1 MERKS
6 IRLIK
11 LFLISILLVLII
23 FFFNIYNPLPSV
35 KKPSDNLL
43 KPKNNS
49 PVERLLTGDEYKSMD
64 LLGPVEI
71 EKVSSNQSV
80 NIQTKAMK
88 LNPAGNRIN
97 CTIRK
102 YRKKIVLNTQ
112 YNNKDLKNY
121 IISINVDSLSKI
133 RDSKLSLLC
142 DHIYFTEEDG
152 QTIIPHWLEYGCGRD
167 VTKLWLRIP
176 SLKAHTK
183 KTIYMYYSNERE
195 GSLSD
200 FKNVFQQE
208 PSLVGWYYF
217 DSVNDE
223 KILDFSGH
231 GNNGT
236 LSRLEFG
243 HEWGVRWS
251 YHEARPYIFFN
262 DWQKWYSYLNEKSIY
277 FTVPAKNLQTL
288 SNTGSIEV
296 RVKFYN
302 LTELITEH
310 IFTDSKNQIEFGK
323 LSNGNLYFR
332 LGNSNNRIVWNTRL
346 NNIQWYHLVISWNI
360 PSNEIKLFVN
370 GKEILPIPSSKKF
383 NFTKINKLENLEFG
397 GYYTGNNYG
406 LCGFLDCLRI
416 YDKPL
421 TAKEASLF
429 MNINQRSLR
438 FLTYKDEKEELI
450 YSNHENYQQV
460 NFSSV
465 SKYPISDQLE
475 LNLIYASP
483 LNEYYYTHSE
493 GEEKYLRSLKE
504 PPMII
509 DRTSNYNNPI
519 FGFSG
524 HFFSY
529 TGTEIQVKNVFYAEF
544 VGLKIDNPG
553 LIRDLKIEFSW
564 LVDYSQREYYEDT
577 IGLLDYFL
585 PSAKACGP
593 FYSYKII
600 GDSELE
606 LVSITNGIYWF
617 RVVKP
622 IYIDPSTCVM
632 QISFKPN
639 YNKGNITIE
648 LSDMIFMDK
657 DLQLV
662 RPKLVKKIPTELKNY
677 SRARDDITIPSKYKA
692 TFPPIEEGVIY
703 FKQNKKNGL
712 DIVFENRGLDTMV
725 LNNKTFDFIEHN
737 LFKSIHIYN
746 SNDFLILDLSL
757 NDINFLILDLSL
769 DDLKDKLMYKSIE
782 SGYCLHF
789 QILPSYLLE
798 KNKYYYITFAE
809 GDTDEYEGYIQEDY
823 AHLTSWILGKDPYRY
838 NHIPFTDSYKF
849 LYKFIISDD
858 GTFSFYSTLE

>member
-6 IRLIK
+6 IRLINI
-11 LFLISILLVLII
+11 FLVSILLVLTI
-23 FFFNIYNPLPSV
+23 FFFNINIPLLLV
-35 KKPSDNLL
+35 KKPEDNLL

-49 PVERLLTGDEYKSMD
+49 LVERLLTGDEYTSRD

-71 EKVSSNQSV
+71 EKISTNQSM

-97 CTIRK
+97 NTIRK

-133 RDSKLSLLC
+133 RDSKLSPSC
-142 DHIYFTEEDG
+142 ENIYFTEEDG

-176 SLKAHTK
+176 FLKAHTK
-183 KTIYMYYSNERE
+183 KTIYMYYSNERKE
-195 GSLSD
+195 DLSD
-200 FKNVFQQE
+200 FKKVFQQE
-208 PSLVGWYYF
+208 PGLVGWYYF
-217 DSVNDE
+217 DSVNDK
-223 KILDFSGH
+223 KILDFSGN
-231 GNNGT
+231 GNDGT

-243 HEWGVRWS
+243 FEWGVRWS
-251 YHEARPYIFFN
+251 YHEPRPYIFFN
-262 DWQKWYSYLNEKSIY
+262 DWQKWYSYLNEKSVY

-288 SNTGSIEV
+288 SNAGSVEA

-310 IFTDSKNQIEFGK
+310 IFIDSKNQIEFGK

-332 LGNSNNRIVWNTRL
+332 LGNSNNRLVWNTRL

-360 PSNEIKLFVN
+360 PGKEIKLFVN
-370 GKEILPIPSSKKF
+370 GKEISPIPSSEKF
-383 NFTKINKLENLEFG
+383 NFTNINKLENLEFG
-397 GYYTGNNYG
+397 GYYTGKNYG

-438 FLTYKDEKEELI
+438 FLTYIDEKEELI
-450 YSNHENYQQV
+450 YSSPENYQQV
-460 NFSSV
+460 DFNLV
-465 SKYPISDQLE
+465 SRYPISDQLE
-475 LNLIYASP
+475 LDLIYASP
-483 LNEYYYTHSE
+483 LNEYYYRYSE

-509 DRTSNYNNPI
+509 DRTSNYDNPI

-529 TGTEIQVKNVFYAEF
+529 TGTEIQVKNIFYAEF

-564 LVDYSQREYYEDT
+564 LVDYSQRELYDDT

-593 FYSYKII
+593 FYSYRII
-600 GDSELE
+600 GDSEIE

-617 RVVKP
+617 RVVNP
-622 IYIDPSTCVM
+622 VYIDPSTCVM
-632 QISFKPN
+632 QIYYKPN
-639 YNKGNITIE
+639 SEKGNITIE

-657 DLQLV
+657 DMQLV
-662 RPKLVKKIPTELKNY
+662 RPTLVKKIPTELRDHA
-677 SRARDDITIPSKYKA
+677 RARDDITIPSRYRA
-692 TFPPIEEGVIY
+692 TFPPIEEGIID

-712 DIVFENRGLDTMV
+712 DIVFENQGLDTII

-737 LFKSIHIYN
+737 LFNRIHIYD
-746 SNDFLILDLSL
+746 SNDFLILDFSL
-757 NDINFLILDLSL
+757 DDVDFLILDLSL
-769 DDLKDKLMYKSIE
+769 DDLKDKLMNKSIE

-809 GDTDEYEGYIQEDY
+809 SDNEYEGNTQEDF

-838 NHIPFTDSYKF
+838 NFIPFTDSYKF
-849 LYKFIISDD
+849 LYKFIILDD
-858 GTFSFYSTLE
+858 STFSFYSILE